1 MTGTAGRKRG
11 RPAAGSG
18 PDTRERILEAA
29 RQHLAAKGF
38 AGSSLRAIAREAGVD
53 PSLISHYFGDKAGLL
68 VATMELPVNPLEL
81 LVPVLA
87 GGIDGMGR
95 RLISTFLSAWDP
107 HRDVF
112 SALLRTTLG
121 SGDPAATPVLQL
133 VRNIVVASL
142 GDRMASGDA
151 ELRATLVASQLVGL
165 ATLRYVARL
174 EPVASAP
181 REQVTN
187 WYGPAVQELL
197 TPSER

>member
-1 MTGTAGRKRG
+1 VTTAEGRKRG
-11 RPAAGSG
+11 RPTAGSG
-18 PDTRERILEAA
+18 PDTRERILEVA
-29 RQHLAAKGF
+29 RQHLAARGF

-68 VATMELPVNPLEL
+68 VATMELPVNPLERL
-81 LVPVLA
+81 MPVLA

-95 RLISTFLSAWDP
+95 QLITAFLSAWDP

-112 SALLRTTLG
+112 SALIRTTLG
-121 SGDPAATPVLQL
+121 SGDPSAAPVLQV
-133 VRNIVVASL
+133 VRNIVVTSL
-142 GDRMASGDA
+142 RDRMDGDDA
-151 ELRATLVASQLVGL
+151 ELRATLVASQLVGM

-181 REQVTN
+181 GEQVAR
-187 WYGPAVQELL
+187 WYGAAIQELL